1 MQKTTNSTE
10 IINEI
15 AGMIVMLE
23 PDDIQALGDILKL
36 LDDIDENG
44 IEEYVL
50 HVKQIVEKLILDE
63 YESPSVGIEELG
75 TAAEH
80 LQIALNETQQVS
92 DQELEEKQDKV
103 ESATEEDEEEEH
115 TIKLE
120 EEKDSSGSENG
131 QQKQDETSAAEEE
144 AQGKSSETEEK
155 KEPESKSKQEEKAEE
170 EELSDTAI
178 ELDDELNPD
187 EDEDVASYFEQR
199 DDPDLIHQTIKEDP
213 ELIQGFLDESYEH
226 LQMIEN
232 GLIDWE
238 ANPNDLSIIDSIFR
252 PFHTIKGVSGFL
264 NLSDINAFSHM
275 YEDILDDVRKGA
287 LEFDEDL
294 SEAIFEGVDALK
306 TMVDTLAEA
315 QQKKE
320 YVQHPVNLD
329 YFVQKVQ
336 SVKTGS
342 ASDASLVE
350 DDVDDPDEVADEP
363 IKESKAKGSSSG
375 SGLGGADAKGS
386 RAMGNRESSLRVS
399 TGKMDSLIDLV
410 GELVVTQ
417 NMVVQNEE
425 IKRSTDKRLLQ
436 DVGQLKRITSN
447 LQDLSMSLRM
457 VPIKDTFQRM
467 HRIVRDYSRKTGKKI
482 VLEIRG
488 EDTEIDRNMVDELY
502 DPLVHMIRNN
512 CDHGIE
518 KPSTRK
524 ARGKSETGTI
534 TLNAYY
540 KGGMVIIEIKDDGN
554 GIDTEKLLKRAID
567 RGIAD
572 EGRKYSKSEILN
584 FIFASGFSTVDS
596 VTDVSGR
603 GVGMDVVK
611 RAINNLRGSVDIETE
626 KGKGSTFTLRLPL
639 TLAIIDGVLVEVGE
653 ERYIIP
659 TVSIKESLVVDK
671 SNYNRIAGKG
681 ETVFIRNKVLP
692 LIRLDEY
699 FQIKGAKKEPS
710 EGLIII
716 VESDKHEAALLV
728 DKMIDKQEIVIKSLG
743 ESLSS
748 LQGLAGGAILSDGS
762 VGLIVDIPTLLPK
775 TGRTF

>member
-36 LDDIDENG
+36 LDDIDDSG
-44 IEEYVL
+44 IEEYIL
-50 HVKQIVEKLILDE
+50 HVKQIVERLILDE
-63 YESPSVGIEELG
+63 YESPTVGIEELG

-80 LQIALNETQQVS
+80 LQIALNETEQVS
-92 DQELEEKQDKV
+92 EEELEEKQGNV
-103 ESATEEDEEEEH
+103 ESATEEDETQEH
-115 TIKLE
+115 TIKLDE
-120 EEKDSSGSENG
+120 EPPSSKADNG
-131 QQKQDETSAAEEE
+131 QQQKDKSKDRQTDKETAPKKKKKKAEPQKKSVPTEEVSETS
-144 AQGKSSETEEK
+144 
-155 KEPESKSKQEEKAEE
+155 
-170 EELSDTAI
+170 I
-178 ELDDELNPD
+178 EHDGELNPD
-187 EDEDVASYFEQR
+187 EDEDIASYFSQR
-199 DDPDLIHQTIKEDP
+199 DDPDLIYQTIKEDP

-238 ANPNDLSIIDSIFR
+238 ANPNDLTIIDSIFR

-275 YEDILDDVRKGA
+275 YEDILDDVRKGV

-306 TMVDTLAEA
+306 SMVNTLGQA

-329 YFVQKVQ
+329 YFVKKVQ
-336 SVKTGS
+336 SIKTGS
-342 ASDASLVE
+342 AADASPVE
-350 DDVDDPDEVADEP
+350 EDLDDSDEIADEP
-363 IKESKAKGSSSG
+363 IKETKASKSSKSKAKKG

-488 EDTEIDRNMVDELY
+488 EETEIDRNMVDELY

-518 KPSTRK
+518 KPATRK

-534 TLNAYY
+534 ALNAYY

-554 GIDTEKLLKRAID
+554 GIDTDKLLKRAIE

-626 KGKGSTFTLRLPL
+626 LGKGSTFTLRLPL

-659 TVSIKESLVVDK
+659 TVSIKESLVTDK

-699 FQIKGAKKEPS
+699 FQIENAIKEPS